1 VRAYNVGII
10 IYFWRRRKAAKG
22 GKKNAGWNTVKTVH
36 AIASILIVISMLY
49 TEIEFEFNLHSI
61 EQQELLL
68 VPHERVAPST
78 SHLRQTVDAT
88 NKHSEVCKCDHPA
101 KDLDLPQRD

>member
-1 VRAYNVGII
+1 MRAYNMGII

-36 AIASILIVISMLY
+36 AIASILLFISMCS
-49 TEIEFEFNLHSI
+49 EFEFEFNLHSI
-61 EQQELLL
+61 EQQELFL

-78 SHLRQTVDAT
+78 SHLRQTVNAA